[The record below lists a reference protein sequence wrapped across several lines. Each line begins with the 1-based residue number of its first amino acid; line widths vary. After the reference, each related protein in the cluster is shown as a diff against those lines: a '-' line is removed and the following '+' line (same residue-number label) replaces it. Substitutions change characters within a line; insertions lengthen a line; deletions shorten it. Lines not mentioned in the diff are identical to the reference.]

1 MKGMNC
7 PQFYVLLKKC
17 ETRNKKRSLIVLQ
30 NLLFVVFCCQ
40 NQKMECF
47 MKKKYSF
54 FDEGEEAYKL
64 KPLYLLGL
72 VGYRI
77 FFWKDIEK

>member
-77 FFWKDIEK
+77 FF

>member
-1 MKGMNC
+1 MRGMNC
-7 PQFYVLLKKC
+7 PQFYVLLTSC
-17 ETRNKKRSLIVLQ
+17 EMRNERRSLIVSQ
-30 NLLFVVFCCQ
+30 NLLFVVLCQ

-47 MKKKYSF
+47 MKKKYSV

-72 VGYRI
+72 VGYCI

>member
-1 MKGMNC
+1 
-7 PQFYVLLKKC
+7 
-17 ETRNKKRSLIVLQ
+17 
-30 NLLFVVFCCQ
+30 
-40 NQKMECF
+40 

-72 VGYRI
+72 VLGYRI